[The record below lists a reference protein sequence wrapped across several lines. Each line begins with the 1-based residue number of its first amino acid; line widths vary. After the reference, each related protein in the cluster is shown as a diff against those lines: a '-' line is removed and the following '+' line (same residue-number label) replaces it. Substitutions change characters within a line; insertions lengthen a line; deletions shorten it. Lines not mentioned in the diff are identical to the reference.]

1 VNRLT
6 LGIVGFDHPHVLRYA
21 PTLAAHP
28 HVSVAWIA
36 ENGVNRTAAQ
46 AMAAQLGCRWVP
58 ETDGRVDAVY
68 LANRPGHHRQAVE
81 RFAPAGAHILCDKP
95 IALTLD
101 DAHAICAV
109 ARASDVQLMVPFNPR
124 CQFGPQA
131 IKARI
136 DAGEF
141 GALKMIHAVKCG
153 KVPLA
158 ITAMDLNWFV
168 DPKEAGFG
176 GFGDIGIHAIDAMRW
191 WIGREAVSVFAKI
204 FTGVGQGAAASLEV
218 DTLGT
223 AVIEWEGGVLSTLSA
238 GWYNPPGFPS
248 FLDARFEVV
257 GTKLAAS
264 TDRPY
269 ADYQVSDGAK
279 TETVATW
286 RPDIAGLVDAF
297 VDSARTNRP
306 PPITGEDG
314 SAALA
319 ITLAA
324 YRSSAEGRPV
334 RLSERP

>member
-1 VNRLT
+1 MNRLK

-21 PTLAAHP
+21 PAFAVHP
-28 HVSVAWIA
+28 HVSVEWIA
-36 ENGVNRTAAQ
+36 ENGINRDPARK
-46 AMAAQLGCRWVP
+46 MAGQLGCRWVP
-58 ETDGRVDAVY
+58 EASKSDNRVYAVY

-81 RFAPAGAHILCDKP
+81 RFAQMGAHVLCDKP

-101 DAHAICAV
+101 DARAICAV
-109 ARASDVQLMVPFNPR
+109 ARSAGVQLMVPFNPR
-124 CQFGPQA
+124 YQLGPQA

-141 GALKMIHAVKCG
+141 GELKMIHAAKSG

-158 ITAMDLNWFV
+158 FTAMDLGWFV

-191 WIGREAVSVFAKI
+191 WIGREAVSVSARIVK
-204 FTGVGQGAAASLEV
+204 GVGQGPAAALEV

-223 AVIEWEGGVLSTLSA
+223 AVIEWEGGVISTLSA

-257 GTKLAAS
+257 GTKLAAA

-269 ADYQVSDGAK
+269 ADYQVADGTK
-279 TETVATW
+279 TETIATW
-286 RPDIAGLVDAF
+286 RPDITGLVDAF
-297 VDSARTNRP
+297 VASARANRP

-314 SAALA
+314 VAALA
-319 ITLAA
+319 IMLAA

-334 RLSERP
+334 NLP

>member
-1 VNRLT
+1 MSRLT

-21 PTLAAHP
+21 PVFAAHP
-28 HVSVAWIA
+28 HVSLEWIA
-36 ENGVNRTAAQ
+36 ENGINRDPARK
-46 AMAAQLGCRWVP
+46 MAEQLGCRWVP
-58 ETDGRVDAVY
+58 EADERVDAVY

-81 RFAPAGAHILCDKP
+81 RFAPTGAHVLCDKP
-95 IALTLD
+95 IALTLE
-101 DAHAICAV
+101 DAQAICAV
-109 ARASDVQLMVPFNPR
+109 ARAAGVQLMVPFNPR
-124 CQFGPQA
+124 CQLGPQA

-141 GALKMIHAVKCG
+141 GELKMIHAVKSG

-158 ITAMDLNWFV
+158 ITAMDLGWFV

-191 WIGREAVSVFAKI
+191 WIGREAVSVYAQI
-204 FTGVGQGAAASLEV
+204 FKGVGQGAAASLEV

-223 AVIEWEGGVLSTLSA
+223 AVIEWEGGVVSTLSA

-269 ADYQVSDGAK
+269 ADYHIADGAK
-279 TETVATW
+279 AESIATW
-286 RPDIAGLVDAF
+286 RPDIAGLADAF
-297 VDSARTNRP
+297 VQSARANRT

-314 SAALA
+314 VAALA
-319 ITLAA
+319 IMLAA

-334 RLSERP
+334 TLQ